1 MSHEPDAAD
10 SLPHAPRH
18 SSTIESEGFGS
29 GGEGRDIFF
38 TAVESTRMPMV
49 VADPRLPDVPIVF
62 VNDAF
67 LDMTGY
73 SRAEVV
79 GRNCRFLQGPDTSR
93 YSVELIREAVRS
105 EREITIE
112 MLNYRKDGSSFWNA
126 LFMTPIRNPTGELI
140 YFYSSQLDI
149 SRRKDAETA
158 LQQAQKMEALG
169 QLTGGIAHDFNNLL
183 QIIVG
188 NVDVAKVLTRGS
200 DNKALAKTLENVAA
214 AARKS
219 GELTQ
224 QLLAFARKQRLDG
237 RVVNLSE
244 RADHLA
250 DLAQRALGD
259 AIALRRELAPDLWNV
274 RLDPTQAEVALL
286 HLLSNARDAMPGG
299 GEVIVRTEN
308 LELDELQA
316 SALGLA
322 CAGRFVALSVIDEG
336 EGIEADILGKVM
348 EPFFTTK
355 TKTQGT
361 GLGLSMVYGF
371 AKQSGGV
378 ATIRSEAGAGATVTL
393 CFPVTEDPA
402 QAPRKALAP
411 SAGLGER
418 VLIVD
423 DRPEIAEMAATILSL
438 SGYACEQ
445 RFNAADALDELDR
458 HPGYQLMLTD
468 VIMPGGMNGALLA
481 REARLR
487 HPELRVLLMT
497 GFADGSIEQ
506 GAGPAHDVLNKP
518 FSADELLAKARTA
531 LRPGGMD

>member
-1 MSHEPDAAD
+1 MSHEPNAAD
-10 SLPHAPRH
+10 SLPHEPRH
-18 SSTIESEGFGS
+18 SSTVESEGFGS

-67 LDMTGY
+67 LAMTGY
-73 SRAEVV
+73 SRDEVV

-93 YSVELIREAVRS
+93 HAVALIRDAVRS
-105 EREITIE
+105 QREITIE
-112 MLNYRKDGSSFWNA
+112 LLNYRKDGSSFWNA
-126 LFMTPIRNPTGELI
+126 LFMTPIRNPAGDLI

-158 LQQAQKMEALG
+158 LRQAQKMEALG

-183 QIIVG
+183 QIILG
-188 NVDVAKVLTRGS
+188 NVDVAKVLTRGI

-237 RVVNLSE
+237 RVVNLSD

-250 DLAQRALGD
+250 DLAQRTLGD
-259 AIALRRELAPDLWNV
+259 TIALRRELAPDLWNV
-274 RLDPTQAEVALL
+274 RLDPTQAEIALL
-286 HLLSNARDAMPGG
+286 HLLSNARDATPGG
-299 GEVIVRTEN
+299 GSVIVRTKNVEI
-308 LELDELQA
+308 DEGQV
-316 SALGLA
+316 SALGVPR
-322 CAGRFVALSVIDEG
+322 AGRFVALSVIDEG
-336 EGIEADILGKVM
+336 QGIEPDILGKVM

-355 TKTQGT
+355 IKTQGT

-371 AKQSGGV
+371 AKQSGGA
-378 ATIRSEAGAGATVTL
+378 ATISSRPGAGATVTL
-393 CFPVTEDPA
+393 YFPATGEAA
-402 QAPRKALAP
+402 QAPADAP
-411 SAGLGER
+411 AATEGVGER

-438 SGYACEQ
+438 HGYQCEQ
-445 RFNAADALDELDR
+445 RFNARDALAEIAAN
-458 HPGYQLMLTD
+458 PGYQLLLTD
-468 VIMPGGMNGALLA
+468 VIMPGGMNGVLLA
-481 REARLR
+481 REATLKQMG
-487 HPELRVLLMT
+487 LRVVLMT
-497 GFADGSIEQ
+497 GFADGTIEQ
-506 GAGPAHDVLNKP
+506 HGEDGFEVLNKP
-518 FSADELLAKARTA
+518 FSADELLAKARIA
-531 LRPGGMD
+531 LRQT

>member
-1 MSHEPDAAD
+1 M
-10 SLPHAPRH
+10 
-18 SSTIESEGFGS
+18 
-29 GGEGRDIFF
+29 
-38 TAVESTRMPMV
+38 
-49 VADPRLPDVPIVF
+49 PIVF

-73 SRAEVV
+73 SRADVV

-93 YSVELIREAVRS
+93 HSVELIREAVRS

-188 NVDVAKVLTRGS
+188 NVDVAKVLTRGI

-250 DLAQRALGD
+250 DLAQRTLGA

-322 CAGRFVALSVIDEG
+322 RAGRFVALSVIDEG

-445 RFNAADALDELDR
+445 RFNAVDALDELDR

-506 GAGPAHDVLNKP
+506 GACLAYDVLNKP

-531 LRPGGMD
+531 LRRDGMDEARSQSQK